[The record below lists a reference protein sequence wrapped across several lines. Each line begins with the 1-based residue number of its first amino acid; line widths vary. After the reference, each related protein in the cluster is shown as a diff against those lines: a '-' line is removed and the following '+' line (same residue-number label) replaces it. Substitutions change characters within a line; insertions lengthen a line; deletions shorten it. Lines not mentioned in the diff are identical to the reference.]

1 MSDDQVNDMNS
12 RSNGVPKPFPRGA
25 KIFYSILTVI
35 AIIIQWPQPNMDLEP
50 YVPYMSNGYD
60 SSLKGTTVVI
70 TGATGGIGRDM
81 ALRLVSMGAHVIA
94 LGRSPS
100 KLKSLEMDADDNEG
114 ICTTVTADLSDLDD
128 MIAASKKITKSVKR
142 IDFLINNAG
151 IHEFAI
157 SHDAKSKQGYSMVFA
172 GTCVQIY
179 VYVYIL

>member
-1 MSDDQVNDMNS
+1 MSDDQVNDMNP

-25 KIFYSILTVI
+25 KIFYVIVAVI
-35 AIIIQWPQPNMDLEP
+35 AIIIQWPQPSLDLEP
-50 YVPYMSNGYD
+50 YVPYMSNGHD
-60 SSLKGTTVVI
+60 ASLKGTTVVI

-100 KLKSLEMDADDNEG
+100 KLKSLEMDADGNEG